1 VTGSPVNK
9 TIYESPVLSASLG
22 TEFICYNGGDMGY
35 KKSFLFGTLCPK
47 KKPFLVVT
55 SFVAMEIILIA
66 TKEVSEDI
74 K

>member
-1 VTGSPVNK
+1 
-9 TIYESPVLSASLG
+9 
-22 TEFICYNGGDMGY
+22 MGY